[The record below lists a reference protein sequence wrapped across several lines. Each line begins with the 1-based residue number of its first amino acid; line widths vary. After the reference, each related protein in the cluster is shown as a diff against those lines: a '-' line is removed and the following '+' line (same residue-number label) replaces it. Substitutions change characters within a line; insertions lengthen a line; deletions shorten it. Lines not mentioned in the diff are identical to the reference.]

1 MRTHGAVVCGGY
13 RVSLGSKN
21 DKVIIQMKF
30 SKQICQIVSIILGI
44 YMYSIIHVDVE
55 DGILSMVPIAVKQ
68 IVQSLW
74 SHVWVERIVSTL
86 LVTFGIKVI
95 LKVRKYACV
104 SLGLINITFIL
115 FWVICFSGSRWINV
129 DSGIL
134 GVPFALLVALLLLLC
149 FISCLAQYFSCL
161 EQRMCHQMS
170 DTSSSLGFLQSNEE
184 IQMRGI
190 RKNFAYKVT
199 DRLIAT
205 HNDKES
211 FAVVIYGAWGSGKTV
226 FLQEM
231 RRVLLDRDQM
241 VMDFNPWKCNSVN
254 QIRMDFMDVLRKEL
268 AIYDFSLARMINKY
282 SSLLFSLDT
291 PNIYKEIFQFLFPNK
306 NESVSEAKEK
316 IVESLRT
323 IQKHVYVLLD
333 DLDRLDADEILE
345 VLKIIRNTANFPFV
359 KFIVAC
365 DRIYI
370 VNQLKSKGLEP
381 KYLEKIFM
389 IEFHLPQVYADYPNT
404 RILIKDIENLTHN
417 GHILEVFDTLTFSQR
432 ILLDS
437 CLGSFRQARRFAGEI
452 VVAMEF
458 TESYVADKKINIL
471 LSELLWVE
479 LLKFIDI
486 DCYSKLKESP
496 VSFLDKCKKGAYK
509 YGLLY
514 YCLKKD
520 SDNGGLSTQ
529 EKQILQQLFPVR
541 NGILRGRNSIAYL
554 ENFDKYF
561 SYGMSARHISESE
574 FLDVLYRDEDL
585 DTIYNQYQ
593 SWKRAKL
600 ISSMGNRILMTNTN
614 GFGLNEALRFIYLI
628 FLSIKEFKEDFIQ
641 QIIYSKLMKENFN
654 ESVRNELV
662 SKIVI
667 TMESPI
673 VMRLSHLAVASFC
686 HELYVVNN
694 KYKNTLLS
702 DEETKKI
709 IRSNFSNYLNCHELD
724 ASDVIDPDTMLYDIV
739 QKSCIPT
746 SLVDIDGT
754 LDYVDY
760 KSLIYDILL
769 KYFSEHKSED
779 VEAIDEFEELNVDNV
794 DDESYSDEV
803 SYAQEQK
810 DNEICSLFGSIGN
823 YRKFKDEC
831 FKK

>member
-1 MRTHGAVVCGGY
+1 MRAHGVVVCGGY
-13 RVSLGSKN
+13 RVSLGGEE
-21 DKVIIQMKF
+21 DKVVMQMKF
-30 SKQICQIVSIILGI
+30 SKQICQIVSVILGI
-44 YMYSIIHVDVE
+44 YMYSIIHVEVE
-55 DGILSMVPIAVKQ
+55 NGILNMVPIPIKR
-68 IVQSLW
+68 IVTTLW
-74 SHVWVERIVSTL
+74 THVWFERIVSTL
-86 LVTFGIKVI
+86 LVIFGIKVI

-104 SLGLINITFIL
+104 SLGLINITLVL

-129 DSGIL
+129 CSGIF

-149 FISCLAQYFSCL
+149 FISCLAQYFYCL
-161 EQRMCHQMS
+161 DQRMCHQMPK
-170 DTSSSLGFLQSNEE
+170 TSSLGFLQSNEK

-231 RRVLLDRDQM
+231 RRVLLDKGQI

-268 AIYDFSLARMINKY
+268 ASYDFSLARMINQY
-282 SSLLFSLDT
+282 SSLLFSFDA
-291 PNIYKEIFQFLFPNK
+291 PNIYKEIVQFFFPNK

-316 IVESLRT
+316 IVVSLRT

-365 DRIYI
+365 DRTYI
-370 VNQLKSKGLEP
+370 VNQLKSKGVEP

-389 IEFHLPQVYADYPNT
+389 IDFHLPQVYADYPNT

-417 GHILEVFDTLTFSQR
+417 EHILEVFDMLTFSQK

-437 CLGSFRQARRFAGEI
+437 CLGSFRQAKRFAGEI

-458 TESYVADKKINIL
+458 TESYVANTRINIL

-509 YGLLY
+509 YGLHY

-585 DTIYNQYQ
+585 DAIYNQYQ
-593 SWKRAKL
+593 SWKSAKL
-600 ISSMGNRILMTNTN
+600 LSSMGNRILMTNTN
-614 GFGLNEALRFIYLI
+614 GFELNEALRFVYLI
-628 FLSIKEFKEDFIQ
+628 FLAVKDCREDFYKQ
-641 QIIYSKLMKENFN
+641 LIYSKLMKVNYKEAIR
-654 ESVRNELV
+654 SELA
-662 SKIVI
+662 SKII
-667 TMESPI
+667 KAMESPI
-673 VMRLSHLAVASFC
+673 VIRLSCLAVASFC
-686 HELYVVNN
+686 HEMYVVNQ
-694 KYKNTLLS
+694 KNEDTLLS
-702 DEETKKI
+702 NVEIE
-709 IRSNFSNYLNCHELD
+709 RLVRFNFSSYLAHNKLD
-724 ASDVIDPDTMLYDIV
+724 ASDVIDSETMLYDIV

-746 SLVDIDGT
+746 PLLDIDGT

-769 KYFSEHKSED
+769 KHFSEHKSED
-779 VEAIDEFEELNVDNV
+779 VKAIDVFEELNVDNV
-794 DDESYSDEV
+794 DDELYSDEV
-803 SYAQEQK
+803 NYAQEQK

>member
-1 MRTHGAVVCGGY
+1 M
-13 RVSLGSKN
+13 
-21 DKVIIQMKF
+21 QMKF
-30 SKQICQIVSIILGI
+30 SKQICQIVSIILCI
-44 YMYSIIHVDVE
+44 YMYSIIHIEVE
-55 DGILSMVPIAVKQ
+55 DGILNMVPIIVKRF
-68 IVQSLW
+68 VSTLW
-74 SHVWVERIVSTL
+74 THVWVERIVSTL
-86 LVTFGIKVI
+86 LVIFGIKVI
-95 LKVRKYACV
+95 IKVRKYACV
-104 SLGLINITFIL
+104 SLGLINITFVL
-115 FWVICFSGSRWINV
+115 FWLICFSGPRWINV
-129 DSGIL
+129 GSGIL

-149 FISCLAQYFSCL
+149 FISCLAQYFYCL
-161 EQRMCHQMS
+161 DQRMCHLMS
-170 DTSSSLGFLQSNEE
+170 DASSLGFLQSNEE

-199 DRLIAT
+199 DRLLAT

-211 FAVVIYGAWGSGKTV
+211 FAVVIYGVWGSGKTV

-231 RRVLLDRDQM
+231 RRVLQEKGQI
-241 VMDFNPWKCNSVN
+241 VMDFNPWKCNSAN

-268 AIYDFSLARMINKY
+268 SSYDFSLARLINKY

-291 PNIYKEIFQFLFPNK
+291 PNIYKEIVQFFFPNK

-316 IVESLRT
+316 IVASLRT
-323 IQKHVYVLLD
+323 IQKHVYVLID

-365 DRIYI
+365 DRTYI
-370 VNQLKSKGLEP
+370 VNQLKSKGVEP

-404 RILIKDIENLTHN
+404 RILMKDIENLTHN

-437 CLGSFRQARRFAGEI
+437 CLGSFRQAKRFAGEI

-486 DCYSKLKESP
+486 DSYSKLKESP

-520 SDNGGLSTQ
+520 SDNWGVSTL

-561 SYGMSARHISESE
+561 SYGMSARHISESA

-593 SWKRAKL
+593 SWKKAKL
-600 ISSMGNRILMTNTN
+600 VSSMGNRILMTNTN
-614 GFGLNEALRFIYLI
+614 GFELNEALRFVYLI
-628 FLSIKEFKEDFIQ
+628 FLAVKDYKEDFYQ
-641 QIIYSKLMKENFN
+641 QLICSKLMKVNFN
-654 ESVRNELV
+654 EAIRSELA
-662 SKIVI
+662 SNII
-667 TMESPI
+667 NAMESP
-673 VMRLSHLAVASFC
+673 VVVRLSYLAVASFC
-686 HELYVVNN
+686 HEMYVVNQ
-694 KYKNTLLS
+694 KNEETLLANA
-702 DEETKKI
+702 EIKRLV
-709 IRSNFSNYLNCHELD
+709 RSNFSNYLACSNLD

-754 LDYVDY
+754 FDYVDY
-760 KSLIYDILL
+760 ESLIYDILL
-769 KYFSEHKSED
+769 NYFSEHKSED

-803 SYAQEQK
+803 NYAQEQK

-831 FKK
+831 FKKS